1 MNKRLADSVA
11 KILYEDTKTK
21 LTKDNIKDS
30 TARAAASILEA
41 PIVSK
46 KLDQS
51 GPQKSAA
58 EILFESIRE
67 KSQSQDSAA
76 RVAAQI
82 LKTSPA
88 TTQMI
93 AESGSTISDALNFE
107 PKIKTKDESIFYNK
121 KRKQISEEVKHEIE
135 ALESKFETLET
146 TLAEDLRKYKQNITE
161 AVSTTK
167 TNYAGTDSGGG
178 EVRLLAMD
186 DVETKMM
193 NKQARVS
200 YLANNVSLTYDTN
213 DKLFHFRYAY
223 NQNLL
228 QSSNVIFNNID
239 TTGNINVGGTAFV
252 TTLTASKPVFTDANK
267 TLTSSGTMPTNQG
280 GTGLTSFTANGI
292 VYASSTSA
300 LATGST
306 LQFDG
311 TNFGV
316 GLTPVTN
323 NGVLQ
328 LGSYAAIK
336 SLVESA
342 TITGAAPA
350 ATTQFDLMTQA
361 VQYYT
366 SNATT
371 NFTLNIRGNG
381 STSLNTVMQVG
392 QSASIALLV
401 TNGSPAYYMSAINI
415 DGTASGVTVKYIN
428 GTSLSSGNANS
439 IDIYN
444 ITVIKTASATYTVLV
459 VQTKFA

>member
-1 MNKRLADSVA
+1 M
-11 KILYEDTKTK
+11 
-21 LTKDNIKDS
+21 
-30 TARAAASILEA
+30 
-41 PIVSK
+41 
-46 KLDQS
+46 
-51 GPQKSAA
+51 
-58 EILFESIRE
+58 
-67 KSQSQDSAA
+67 
-76 RVAAQI
+76 
-82 LKTSPA
+82 
-88 TTQMI
+88 
-93 AESGSTISDALNFE
+93 
-107 PKIKTKDESIFYNK
+107 
-121 KRKQISEEVKHEIE
+121 
-135 ALESKFETLET
+135 
-146 TLAEDLRKYKQNITE
+146 
-161 AVSTTK
+161 
-167 TNYAGTDSGGG
+167 
-178 EVRLLAMD
+178 
-186 DVETKMM
+186 
-193 NKQARVS
+193 
-200 YLANNVSLTYDTN
+200 
-213 DKLFHFRYAY
+213 
-223 NQNLL
+223 
-228 QSSNVIFNNID
+228 
-239 TTGNINVGGTAFV
+239 
-252 TTLTASKPVFTDANK
+252 TASKPVFTDANK
-267 TLTSSGTMPTNQG
+267 ALTSSGTMPTNQG
-280 GTGLTSFTANGI
+280 GTGLTSFTSGGAVYASSTSALTTGTLPTASGGTGLTSFTSGGAVYASSTSALTTGTLPTASGGTGLTSFTANGL

-392 QSASIALLV
+392 QSASIALMV

-415 DGTASGVTVKYIN
+415 DSTASGVTVKYIN